1 MSGKA
6 IRAGYMRFE
15 LDDERETVFN
25 ESTDLTYTI
34 YLENEED
41 ELLEIDR
48 YVDMCIQFAAAVGFS
63 EKTIRDTFRII
74 R

>member
-48 YVDMCIQFAAAVGFS
+48 YVNMCIQFAAAVGFS
-63 EKTIRDTFRII
+63 EKAIRDTFRII

>member
-1 MSGKA
+1 MSEKA

-48 YVDMCIQFAAAVGFS
+48 YVNMCIQFAAAVGFS
-63 EKTIRDTFRII
+63 EKAIRDTFRII

>member
-48 YVDMCIQFAAAVGFS
+48 YVNMCIQFAAAVGFS
-63 EKTIRDTFRII
+63 EKAIRDTFRII
-74 R
+74 K